1 MEKKLKIDFAST
13 VGQFERAIKKF
24 RMKRIIYKTIF
35 RGKGLEFDAYRDF
48 LPDDDAEMIDW
59 KASLRANKLLAK
71 QYIEERDFDIYFV
84 VDVSN
89 SMLFG
94 SGAELKSEYAGVVI
108 AALSRLILNSDDNV
122 GLVLFNKEVI
132 RFIPPSNSKKQF
144 GLIIRELENFNNY
157 GGDFKIRD
165 VINYLLKVIKNDYSI
180 VFLVSDFIHLDKG
193 LERELKLLSSR
204 FETVG
209 IMIRDILDEE
219 LPKVKEQLILQDPY
233 SNRQILVDPVVA
245 GEKYKQIALK
255 QKNIVK
261 QLFKDSNIDLLDLK
275 ANESPVL
282 PLVKFLS
289 QRAKGGGE

>member
-1 MEKKLKIDFAST
+1 MEKKLKIDFASA

-24 RMKRIIYKTIF
+24 RMKKIIYKTIF

-71 QYIEERDFDIYFV
+71 QYIEERDFDVYFV

-94 SGAELKSEYAGVVI
+94 SGKELKSEYAGVVI
-108 AALSRLILNSDDNV
+108 AALSRLVLNSDDNV
-122 GLVLFNKEVI
+122 GLVLFNKEI
-132 RFIPPSNSKKQF
+132 IKFIPPSNSKKQF
-144 GLIIRELENFNNY
+144 GLIIRELSNFNNY

-165 VINYLLKVIKNDYSI
+165 VINYLLKVIKSNYSI
-180 VFLVSDFIHLDKG
+180 IFLVSDFIHLEKG

-209 IMIRDILDEE
+209 VMIRDILDEE

-233 SNRQILVDPVVA
+233 SNRQILVDPVIA
-245 GEKYKQIALK
+245 GERYKQIALK

-261 QLFKDSNIDLLDLK
+261 QLFKDSNIDLVDLRSSD
-275 ANESPVL
+275 NFVL

>member
-13 VGQFERAIKKF
+13 IGQFERAIKKF

-84 VDVSN
+84 VDISN

-122 GLVLFNKEVI
+122 GLVLFNKEIVK
-132 RFIPPSNSKKQF
+132 FIPPTNSKKQF

-209 IMIRDILDEE
+209 IMVRDILDEE

-233 SNRQILVDPVVA
+233 SNRQILVDPVIA

-255 QKNIVK
+255 QKRIV
-261 QLFKDSNIDLLDLK
+261 QELFKDSNIDLLDLK
-275 ANESPVL
+275 TNESPVI
-282 PLVKFLS
+282 PMVRFLS